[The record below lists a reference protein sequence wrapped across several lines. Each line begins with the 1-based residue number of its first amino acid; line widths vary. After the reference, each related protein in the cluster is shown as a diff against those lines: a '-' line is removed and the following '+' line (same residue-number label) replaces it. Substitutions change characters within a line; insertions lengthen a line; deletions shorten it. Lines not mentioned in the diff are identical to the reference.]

1 VPTNRF
7 PLRINIGFLQNQPV
21 GTSREIHFETPD
33 FKMADEFDPSELR
46 GLIRVSRT
54 PQGVLAQGVFNTT
67 IKAECVRCLEEF
79 NKPLRTVFTE
89 LYSYHSHPT
98 TDNSM
103 VIPEDGNVD
112 FAPLVREF
120 LLLEVPIKL
129 LCREDCIG
137 LCSVCGENLNLTTCE
152 HQAQLIGREA

>member
-1 VPTNRF
+1 VPTNRL

-89 LYSYHSHPT
+89 LYSYHAHPT
-98 TDNSM
+98 TDTSM

-129 LCREDCIG
+129 LCREDCLG
-137 LCSVCGENLNLTTCE
+137 LCSVCGENLNLITCE
-152 HQAQLIGREA
+152 HQVQLIGR

>member
-1 VPTNRF
+1 MPTNRY

-33 FKMADEFDPSELR
+33 FQLAEEFEPSGVE
-46 GLIRVSRT
+46 GMIRVSRT
-54 PQGVLAQGVFNTT
+54 PQGVLSQGDFQTRV
-67 IKAECVRCLEEF
+67 KAECVRCLEEF
-79 NKPLRTVFTE
+79 QQPLRTNFTE
-89 LYSYHSHPT
+89 LFSYRSHPT
-98 TDNSM
+98 SEASM

-129 LCREDCIG
+129 LCREDCRG
-137 LCSVCGENLNLTTCE
+137 LCPECGTNLNLSTCE
-152 HQAQLIGREA
+152 HQMQGIQNS

>member
-33 FKMADEFDPSELR
+33 FKMADEYDPSELR

-98 TDNSM
+98 TDVSM

-129 LCREDCIG
+129 LCREDCFG
-137 LCSVCGENLNLTTCE
+137 LCSICGENLNLTTCE
-152 HQAQLIGREA
+152 HQAQLIERES